1 MIRLEQT
8 KKEGKDGTAW
18 YNVLLP
24 EDYTIRMF
32 IKDVLKQYKDSWGE
46 IHIEKDGI
54 QIASYSYVYGKLK
67 WKSKLKKIPANKKII
82 SAIANGGYSY
92 LSFYLTVTDKN

>member
-8 KKEGKDGTAW
+8 KKEGRDGTSW
-18 YNVLLP
+18 YNVLLH
-24 EDYTIRMF
+24 EDYTIRNF
-32 IKDVLKQYKDSWGE
+32 IKDVLTQYKDSWGY

-67 WKSKLKKIPANKKII
+67 WKSKFKKLPTNKKII
-82 SAIANGGYSY
+82 SVTANGGYSH
-92 LSFYLTVTDKN
+92 LSFYLTITDKN